1 MTTTLH
7 DQILDA
13 IKATLKLTEQIAAKP
28 TFQNLLKLNECA
40 DDLYTLAKQGDE
52 YNRLVIDGIKDEW
65 LKFSVINQVKTL
77 LKDGVLPPDPTEST
91 DEISSKKQARMH
103 RTNILKFFL
112 LFSCFYIDKLIY
124 LNQAILPYKLTDT
137 VNQDQI
143 NTWEHAK

>member
-13 IKATLKLTEQIAAKP
+13 IKATLKLTDQLINKP
-28 TFQNLLKLNECA
+28 NFQNFLKLNECA

-77 LKDGVLPPDPTEST
+77 LTDGVLPPDPTEST
-91 DEISSKKQARMH
+91 DEISSKK
-103 RTNILKFFL
+103 
-112 LFSCFYIDKLIY
+112 
-124 LNQAILPYKLTDT
+124 
-137 VNQDQI
+137 
-143 NTWEHAK
+143 